1 MGGFLTTA
9 GLCCCEQQA
18 HTDTAPCCP
27 QCLLPALLTHFT
39 TTAICPLPWCTH
51 THTAPPQGHHRLLA
65 GSLCSVS
72 SSGCTKLAELSQ
84 AFGDT
89 APPPLFIIFVG
100 YLVSLEPHLCHGIHS
115 GLQLTPATDMC
126 VAHTHLALARHMLHT
141 NGDLGVTALK
151 DNSV

>member
-1 MGGFLTTA
+1 MST
-9 GLCCCEQQA
+9 
-18 HTDTAPCCP
+18 
-27 QCLLPALLTHFT
+27 
-39 TTAICPLPWCTH
+39 PLVH
-51 THTAPPQGHHRLLA
+51 THTQPHLRDTT
-65 GSLCSVS
+65 GSLPAHFAPVMLSE
-72 SSGCTKLAELSQ
+72 GCTKLAELSQ

-115 GLQLTPATDMC
+115 GLQLTPATEMC

>member
-51 THTAPPQGHHRLLA
+51 THSPTSGTPQAPCRLTLL
-65 GSLCSVS
+65 SELL
-72 SSGCTKLAELSQ
+72 GCTKLAELSQ

-89 APPPLFIIFVG
+89 APPPLFIISVG